1 MRLHDSLIGILLIV
15 FAIAVALHARGFPDM
30 PGQAIGPALF
40 PTLVAAGTALAGLA
54 LLVAGIVRGRG
65 VRLVEVDDWL
75 RSPRRLLYMLLIAGG
90 LAFYVLLSEQLGY
103 FVTAPATLLMFLI
116 ATRVRLLVALP
127 VAALVPLLIHYIF
140 YTGLRVPLP
149 WGVLTEHAW

>member
-1 MRLHDSLIGILLIV
+1 LLAAGILRSRGAPLIE
-15 FAIAVALHARGFPDM
+15 L
-30 PGQAIGPALF
+30 
-40 PTLVAAGTALAGLA
+40 
-54 LLVAGIVRGRG
+54 
-65 VRLVEVDDWL
+65 DDWL
-75 RSPRRLLYMLLIAGG
+75 RSPRRLLDMLLIAGG

-103 FVTAPATLLMFLI
+103 FVTAPAALLMFLI

-149 WGVLTEHAW
+149 WGVLTDHAW